1 MLWSLGKILTFVVLV
16 AALAFGAGLLNDT
29 ELGFRLAVG
38 GLELTL
44 GPLQAVVFAVVLIA
58 VLWVVFKVAG
68 FVIALV
74 RFLLGEETAISRYFD
89 RNHERKGY
97 QALADGMMALASG
110 EGRVAMSKAAKAE
123 KHLRQPELTNLVTA
137 QAAEMAGDRAKAEDV
152 YKRLVRDDRTRFIGV
167 RGLLKQQLDKGE
179 TDVALKLAEK
189 AFGIKPRHVETQDTL
204 LSLQAQTEDWAGA
217 RRTLG
222 AKLKYGALPRDVHK
236 RRDAVL
242 ALTEAR
248 EHLIDGEEEAARD
261 RAISAN
267 RQSPQLI
274 PAAVLAAEAFVHRGK
289 ARSASS
295 VIKKIWASRP
305 HPDLAAAFAAIAP
318 DETPEQRIKR
328 FRVLTKSNPEHTES
342 RLVMAELFI
351 AAEDFPEARKSL
363 GDLSETEPTAR
374 ALAIMAAIERGAG
387 EGDDVVRAWLT
398 KAVSASRGPQWVCS
412 NCDTVHEEWQPL
424 CGHCQSFDTLAWV
437 TPKTSGVAMPTGT
450 AMLPVMVNA
459 GEKKQPSADVEI
471 VSEISVSE
479 DEGKPSSEA

>member
-29 ELGFRLAVG
+29 ALNFRLAVG

-44 GPLQAVVFAVVLIA
+44 GPLQAVVLAVVSIA
-58 VLWVVFKVAG
+58 VLWVLFKVAG

-110 EGRVAMSKAAKAE
+110 EGRVAMSKASKAE

-137 QAAEMAGDRAKAEDV
+137 QAAEMVGDRSKAEDV
-152 YKRLVRDDRTRFIGV
+152 YKRLVRNDRTRFIGV
-167 RGLLKQQLDKGE
+167 RGLMKQQLEKGE
-179 TDVALKLAEK
+179 TTTALKLAEK
-189 AFGIKPRHVETQDTL
+189 AFAIKPRHVETQDTL
-204 LSLQAQTEDWAGA
+204 LSLQAQSEDWAGA

-261 RAISAN
+261 RAIAAN

-274 PAAVLAAEAFVHRGK
+274 PAAVLAAQAYVHRGK
-289 ARSASS
+289 PRNASN
-295 VIKKIWASRP
+295 VIKKIWATRP

-328 FRVLTKSNPEHTES
+328 FRVLTKSNPDHSES

-363 GDLSETEPTAR
+363 GELSETDPTAR
-374 ALAIMAAIERGAG
+374 ALAIMAAVERGSG
-387 EGDDVVRAWLT
+387 VDDAVVHAWLT

-412 NCDTVHEEWQPL
+412 SCDTVHEEWEPL
-424 CGHCQSFDTLAWV
+424 CGHCQSFDTLTWV
-437 TPKTSGVAMPTGT
+437 TPKTSGVAMPAGT
-450 AMLPVMVNA
+450 AMLPVMVA
-459 GEKKQPSADVEI
+459 SGDKEGVADDAEI
-471 VSEISVSE
+471 VADDAGSIDAS
-479 DEGKPSSEA
+479 PSSNP

>member
-1 MLWSLGKILTFVVLV
+1 MIWSLAKILTFVVLV
-16 AALAFGAGLLNDT
+16 AALAFGAGLLNDAT
-29 ELGFRLAVG
+29 LNFRLAFG

-44 GPLQAVVFAVVLIA
+44 GPLQAVVLAVVSIA
-58 VLWVVFKVAG
+58 VLWVLFKVAG
-68 FVIALV
+68 FIIALV

-137 QAAEMAGDRAKAEDV
+137 QAAEMVGDRAKAEDV
-152 YKRLVRDDRTRFIGV
+152 YKRLVRSDRTRFVGV
-167 RGLLKQQLDKGE
+167 RGLMKQQLDKGE
-179 TDVALKLAEK
+179 TVTALKLAEK
-189 AFGIKPRHVETQDTL
+189 AFAIKPRHVETQDTL

-261 RAISAN
+261 RAIAAN

-274 PAAVLAAEAFVHRGK
+274 PAAVLAAEAYVHRGK
-289 ARSASS
+289 PRNASN
-295 VIKKIWASRP
+295 VIKKIWATRP

-328 FRVLTKSNPEHTES
+328 FRVLTKSNPDHAES

-363 GDLSETEPTAR
+363 GELAEVNPTAR
-374 ALAIMAAIERGAG
+374 ALAIMAAVERGAG
-387 EGDDVVRAWLT
+387 VDDAVVRGWLT
-398 KAVSASRGPQWVCS
+398 KAVSASRGPQWVCNS
-412 NCDTVHEEWQPL
+412 CDTVHDEWQPL

-437 TPKTSGVAMPTGT
+437 TPKTSGVAMPAGT
-450 AMLPVMVNA
+450 AMLPVIV
-459 GEKKQPSADVEI
+459 GADDTTD
-471 VSEISVSE
+471 SVTE
-479 DEGKPSSEA
+479 AEVLDEPETVDVTPSSAP